1 MKASASWVR
10 SFSSASRVEK
20 TRVVW
25 KYLERVSLVSRSVDW
40 LEAGTA
46 RYAMRTFLMSM
57 LMP

>member
-1 MKASASWVR
+1 M
-10 SFSSASRVEK
+10 EK
-20 TRVVW
+20 TRAVW
-25 KYLERVSLVSRSVDW
+25 KYLERVSRVSSSVDW

>member
-25 KYLERVSLVSRSVDW
+25 KYLERVSLVSRSVEW

-46 RYAMRTFLMSM
+46 R
-57 LMP
+57 